1 MQKLSFF
8 FVLGVLVGYMYIYI
22 CYNRAPFL
30 NVMCEATGPG
40 VCAAPVFDNQVDKS
54 IVVTTQAE
62 CPQDNVRQA
71 RATLQ
76 GCV

>member
-8 FVLGVLVGYMYIYI
+8 FFRTWCVSWLYVYI

-54 IVVTTQAE
+54 ILVTTPAE
-62 CPQDNVRQA
+62 IPQDNVRQA
-71 RATLQ
+71 YATLQ